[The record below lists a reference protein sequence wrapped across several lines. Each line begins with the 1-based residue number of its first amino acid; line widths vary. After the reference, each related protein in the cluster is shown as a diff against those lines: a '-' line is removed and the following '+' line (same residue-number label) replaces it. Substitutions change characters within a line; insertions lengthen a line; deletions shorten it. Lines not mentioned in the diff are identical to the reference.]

1 MAKSETFSRLKDQV
15 PSIVVVI
22 PESTITTDQSIVEP
36 LAVMASPSCSN
47 GKKWRWWGMPYWHHW
62 RRAFSHAVN

>member
-22 PESTITTDQSIVEP
+22 PESTITTDQSIGEP

-47 GKKWRWWGMPYWHHW
+47 GKK
-62 RRAFSHAVN
+62 